1 MLDRLTF
8 KSHYSRAGRPVSWSG
23 AFLAAAFLA
32 AGLPV
37 GAQYPGQIK
46 PENKDK
52 PPVLRAVAV
61 LEWTGEEGKPK
72 KSRLVPISVFDG
84 EQLQDGGIYLA
95 RPQPMAL
102 GGEVEYE
109 LKKTGKNIG
118 LFDVENAGQEQ
129 GAWVGYGKWKP
140 MPAPKAHAPKPMAL
154 VDETYD
160 DRPVLHRK
168 HPAAG
173 TGGKAD
179 SKGSDEPTLHR
190 KDSGDDTSGSAPAT
204 DPDRPTLHKAKD
216 SSSDSTPAE
225 DPDRPTLHKANN
237 TGDNTPAGDSDRPTL
252 KREKG
257 KKQEDVGHVESLPE
271 VTDPDRPRLKRGK
284 SEGSDLA
291 VTPSLLGLP
300 ADLQQTVA
308 VSDAR
313 NLPEHPWVFHWSNPD
328 DELTMKAAL
337 EAAARTALG
346 LDLPPAPPAPKTRT
360 KAARAKTPPPE
371 PPAPAPLADEQFHV
385 FELAYG
391 AGATL
396 VLSAH
401 TDAPPEE
408 QKFVTLIAQPD
419 FYGGLQI
426 LLKSVADA
434 RHLDDAPRMRLV
446 DAVDAE
452 ADNRGELLFEV
463 RGATERHFTLYRVLR
478 GRAEPIF
485 STGSAILAQQSE

>member
-8 KSHYSRAGRPVSWSG
+8 KSHYSRAGRPVSWGG
-23 AFLAAAFLA
+23 AFLAAAVLA
-32 AGLPV
+32 SLPV

-140 MPAPKAHAPKPMAL
+140 MPARKAEAPKPMTL

-168 HPAAG
+168 HPSAG
-173 TGGKAD
+173 TSGKAD
-179 SKGSDEPTLHR
+179 SKDSSEPTLHR
-190 KDSGDDTSGSAPAT
+190 KDSGDDTSGAAPAT
-204 DPDRPTLHKAKD
+204 DPDRPTLHKAKNSGD
-216 SSSDSTPAE
+216 GAPAD
-225 DPDRPTLHKANN
+225 DPDRPTLK
-237 TGDNTPAGDSDRPTL
+237 
-252 KREKG
+252 KEKG
-257 KKQEDVGHVESLPE
+257 KKQEDVGHVESLPQ

-284 SEGSDLA
+284 SEGSDLS

-313 NLPEHPWVFHWSNPD
+313 NLPEHPWIFRWSNPD

-346 LDLPPAPPAPKTRT
+346 LDLPPAPPAPKTKT

-371 PPAPAPLADEQFHV
+371 PPEPAPLADEQFHV

-426 LLKSVADA
+426 LMKNVADA

-478 GRAEPIF
+478 GQAEPLF
-485 STGSAILAQQSE
+485 STGSASLVPQSE

>member
-1 MLDRLTF
+1 MVDRLTF
-8 KSHYSRAGRPVSWSG
+8 KSHYSRAGWLVSWPVSCSG
-23 AFLAAAFLA
+23 AVLAAALLA
-32 AGLPV
+32 AALPAA
-37 GAQYPGQIK
+37 AQYPGQIK
-46 PENKDK
+46 PEDQDK
-52 PPVLRAVAV
+52 QPVLRAVAV

-72 KSRLVPISVFDG
+72 KSRLVPITVFDG
-84 EQLQDGGIYLA
+84 EQFQDGDIYLA
-95 RPQPMAL
+95 RPQPLAL
-102 GGEVEYE
+102 AGEVEYE

-129 GAWVGYGKWKP
+129 GMWVGYGKWKP
-140 MPAPKAHAPKPMAL
+140 MPAPKVNAPKPMVL
-154 VDETYD
+154 VDETSD

-173 TGGKAD
+173 TTGKEG

-190 KDSGDDTSGSAPAT
+190 KDSGDDTSGSAPSP
-204 DPDRPTLHKAKD
+204 DPDRPTLHKAKN
-216 SSSDSTPAE
+216 SGSDTTPAD
-225 DPDRPTLHKANN
+225 DPDRPTL
-237 TGDNTPAGDSDRPTL
+237 
-252 KREKG
+252 KRDKGAG
-257 KKQEDVGHVESLPE
+257 KKQEDVGHVENLPE

-284 SEGSDLA
+284 SEGSGLA
-291 VTPSLLGLP
+291 VTPSLMGLP
-300 ADLQQTVA
+300 PDLQQTVA

-313 NLPEHPWVFHWSNPD
+313 DLPEHPWVFHWANPD
-328 DELTMKAAL
+328 DELKMKAEL
-337 EAAARTALG
+337 EAEARTALG
-346 LDLPPAPPAPKTRT
+346 LNPPPAPPAPKTRS
-360 KAARAKTPPPE
+360 ARARQKLTPPPE
-371 PPAPAPLADEQFHV
+371 AAPLDDEQFHV

-401 TDAPPEE
+401 TDAPPEQ

-419 FYGGLQI
+419 FYGGLQT
-426 LLKSVADA
+426 LLKNVADA

-478 GRAEPIF
+478 GRAEAIF
-485 STGSAILAQQSE
+485 STGSASFVPQVD